1 MSECREV
8 KNGCIVCMCACQ
20 YFVSYRSVDIC
31 LVSLLYMTDDLLG
44 RRVDSSK
51 GLATFR
57 IDKLVVDEQASF
69 KFPNIDECHVDD
81 D

>member
-8 KNGCIVCMCACQ
+8 KNGSIVCMCARQ

-44 RRVDSSK
+44 RRVDSSE

-69 KFPNIDECHVDD
+69 KFRNIDECHVDD